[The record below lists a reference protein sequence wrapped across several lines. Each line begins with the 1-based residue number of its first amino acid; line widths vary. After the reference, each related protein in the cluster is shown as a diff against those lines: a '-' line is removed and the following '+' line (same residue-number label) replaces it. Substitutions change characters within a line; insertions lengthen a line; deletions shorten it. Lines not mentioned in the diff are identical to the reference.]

1 MYIVPKHSPVI
12 KTTLHCVTSVK
23 NFKIPYFIV
32 FAHTYHH
39 VLISLYNSRINEHLR
54 TTQRKNLSYLNTRS
68 RYIDMETVVVIV
80 GAGPAGLATSVCLN
94 KHSIPNLILE
104 KEDVYASLWKKRAY
118 DRLKLHL
125 AKNFCQL
132 PFMPHG
138 PDVPT
143 FMPKEYFIDYLDAY
157 VTCFDIYPRY
167 NRTVKFTMF
176 DVSNN
181 KWRVEAENTV
191 TGEIEVYWS
200 EFVVVATGENGDR
213 YIPEVEG
220 LNNFYGEV
228 VHSSMYKSG
237 RDYKDKNVLV
247 VGGGNSGMEI
257 SFDLNNFDA
266 NTAVLIRTPRHILT
280 KEEVY
285 VGMTL
290 LKYFP
295 VRMVDTVVMMM
306 SKARL
311 FIYGD
316 PSKYG
321 LIRPNQGPFVTK
333 FLTGRTPVI
342 DVGTVRKIHE
352 GKIQV
357 INGGIRSI
365 EGKTLTFENGL
376 RQDFDVIVFATG
388 YKSSVCNWLKNYE
401 YVMRDDGFPK
411 NPMPDHWK
419 GEKNIYC
426 AGFSRKGIAGA
437 AQDAMS
443 VAQDIKSILETARY

>member
-1 MYIVPKHSPVI
+1 
-12 KTTLHCVTSVK
+12 
-23 NFKIPYFIV
+23 
-32 FAHTYHH
+32 
-39 VLISLYNSRINEHLR
+39 INEHLR

-143 FMPKEYFIDYLDAY
+143 FMPKEFFIDYLDAY
-157 VTCFDIYPRY
+157 VTRFDINPRY

>member
-1 MYIVPKHSPVI
+1 
-12 KTTLHCVTSVK
+12 
-23 NFKIPYFIV
+23 
-32 FAHTYHH
+32 
-39 VLISLYNSRINEHLR
+39 
-54 TTQRKNLSYLNTRS
+54 
-68 RYIDMETVVVIV
+68 METVVVIV

-94 KHSIPNLILE
+94 QHSIPNLILE
-104 KEDVYASLWKKRAY
+104 KEDIYASLWKKRAY

-143 FMPKEYFIDYLDAY
+143 FMPKEFFIDYLDAY
-157 VTCFDIYPRY
+157 VTRFDINPRY
-167 NRTVKFTMF
+167 NRTVKFSMF
-176 DVSNN
+176 DMSNN

-191 TGEIEVYWS
+191 TGAIEVYWS
-200 EFVVVATGENGDR
+200 EFVVVATGENGER
-213 YIPEVEG
+213 YIPEVKG
-220 LNNFYGEV
+220 LNNFCGEV

-237 RDYKDKNVLV
+237 RDYKNKNVLV

-257 SFDLNNFDA
+257 SFDLNNYDA
-266 NTAVLIRTPRHILT
+266 NTAVLIRTP
-280 KEEVY
+280 
-285 VGMTL
+285 
-290 LKYFP
+290 
-295 VRMVDTVVMMM
+295 
-306 SKARL
+306 
-311 FIYGD
+311 
-316 PSKYG
+316 
-321 LIRPNQGPFVTK
+321 
-333 FLTGRTPVI
+333 
-342 DVGTVRKIHE
+342 
-352 GKIQV
+352 V

-419 GEKNIYC
+419 GEKNLYC